1 MKSALFFLLTCALT
15 LGACSDRDPVS
26 ANQPTE
32 AAAKR
37 RISSITLTSIPV
49 AGLAESR
56 IPSLGAVEVSAGEP
70 VKIRSLLAHTI
81 APSIGISQRHGV
93 ELAVRD
99 IGSIHG
105 YAIELG
111 EPVDG
116 TCGPDGGR
124 IGAEQISA
132 DPQMIGV
139 IGTSCSGAAV
149 AASPV
154 LSAAGLVMISP
165 SNTSPRLTSDLAGNA
180 GPDYHP
186 GYFRV
191 DDNDLYQGQAVAD
204 FAYDELGLRR
214 MATVDDGDP
223 YTTALVSA
231 FGDAFRALG
240 GEVTAVTRIEK
251 GDTDMTDVLAEIAA
265 TGPDGIFFPLFEVEG
280 SPFTQ
285 QAREFDGLED
295 ATLITGAALLISG
308 FLGQPH
314 SEGVYGAG
322 PVADLGVNVNAFTDK
337 DASEVL
343 AAYKATYGESP
354 ASAYWAHAYDATTL
368 LLSAIE
374 SVAVVEDGKL
384 AVDRAALREE
394 LSATAGFQ
402 ALLGTLA
409 CDDFGD
415 CGTGRVNIYHHSD
428 SGVTDPAQ
436 LPVVYQFAP

>member
-1 MKSALFFLLTCALT
+1 MKFALFFLLTCALT

-26 ANQPTE
+26 SNQPTQ

-37 RISSITLTSIPV
+37 VISSVTWTSSPV
-49 AGLAESR
+49 AGRAESR
-56 IPSLGAVEVSAGEP
+56 LHPLGVVEVRAGES
-70 VKIRSLLAHTI
+70 VQIRSLLAHTI
-81 APSIGISQRHGV
+81 APSLGITERYAI

-99 IGSIHG
+99 IGSIRG

-124 IGAEQISA
+124 ARAEQISA
-132 DPQMIGV
+132 DPQVIGV

-154 LSAAGLVMISP
+154 LSAAGLTMIAP

-191 DDNDLYQGQAVAD
+191 SNNDLYQARALAD
-204 FAYDELGLRR
+204 FAYSELSLRR
-214 MATVDDGDP
+214 VATVDDGDP

-240 GEVTAVTRIEK
+240 GQVAVGLQIQK
-251 GDTDMTDVLAEIAA
+251 GDTDMTAVLAEIADA
-265 TGPDGIFFPLFEVEG
+265 SPDGIFFPLFEIEG
-280 SPFTQ
+280 VPFTQ
-285 QAREFDGLED
+285 QVRAFAGLAD
-295 ATLITGAALLISG
+295 ATLIVGESLLVPGFVSQPYAEGMYFTGPEID
-308 FLGQPH
+308 H
-314 SEGVYGAG
+314 GA
-322 PVADLGVNVNAFTDK
+322 NVNGVTGKSAD
-337 DASEVL
+337 DVL
-343 AAYKATYGESP
+343 AAYKATYGASP
-354 ASAYWAHAYDATTL
+354 ASTFWAHAYDATTL
-368 LLSAIE
+368 LLHAIE
-374 SVAVVEDGKL
+374 SVAVVADEKL
-384 AVDRAALREE
+384 LIDRAALRQE

-402 ALLGTLA
+402 GLIGPLS

-415 CGTGRVNIYHHSD
+415 CGTGRVNIYHRPD
-428 SGVTDPAQ
+428 ARITDVAQ
-436 LPVVYQFAP
+436 LPVVHRFAP

>member
-1 MKSALFFLLTCALT
+1 MKSALFLLLTCALT

-26 ANQPTE
+26 ANE
-32 AAAKR
+32 
-37 RISSITLTSIPV
+37 
-49 AGLAESR
+49 
-56 IPSLGAVEVSAGEP
+56 PSLGSVEVNADEP

-81 APSIGISQRHGV
+81 APSLGLSQRHGV

-99 IGSIHG
+99 IGRIHG
-105 YAIELG
+105 YTIELG

-124 IGAEQISA
+124 AGAEQIRA
-132 DPQMIGV
+132 DPQVIGV

-154 LSAAGLVMISP
+154 LSEAGLVMISP
-165 SNTSPRLTSDLAGNA
+165 SNTSPRLTSDLAGNP

-186 GYFRV
+186 GYYRV

-204 FAYDELGLRR
+204 FAYRELELRR

-223 YTTALVSA
+223 YTSALVSA
-231 FGDAFRALG
+231 FGDAFLSLG
-240 GEVTAVTRIEK
+240 GEVTAVTQIQK
-251 GDTDMTDVLAEIAA
+251 GDTDMTEVLTAIAA
-265 TGPDGIFFPLFEVEG
+265 TNPDGIFFPLFEVEG
-280 SPFTQ
+280 SPFTE
-285 QAREFDGLED
+285 QARGFDGLED
-295 ATLITGAALLISG
+295 ATLITGSALLISG

-322 PVADLGVNVNAFTDK
+322 PVADLGANVNAFTSK
-337 DASEVL
+337 SAGEVL
-343 AAYKATYGESP
+343 AAYEATYGESP
-354 ASAYWAHAYDATTL
+354 ASGYWAHAYDATTL

-384 AVDRAALREE
+384 FVDRAALREK

-402 ALLGTLA
+402 GLLGTLA
-409 CDDFGD
+409 CDGFGD
-415 CGTGRVNIYHHSD
+415 CGTGRVNIYHHTDPS
-428 SGVTDPAQ
+428 VTDPAQ